1 MTIHV
6 YENSPDVLTGVDK
19 MITAAIDDYKSFM
32 PLKNGMDSV
41 QIGVRQK
48 MCDEFTTNWK
58 ISNGNKYVK
67 IMVKNGGSVWGFV
80 VNTDNDKKF
89 KKGDILKAASFAAP
103 ARNAARGN
111 VLDGDYD
118 INWPG
123 PLYL

>member
-19 MITAAIDDYKSFM
+19 MITAAIDDYKLFM
-32 PLKNGMDSV
+32 PPKKNHDSV

-58 ISNGNKYVK
+58 IKNGSKYVK

-118 INWPG
+118 INWTG

>member
-19 MITAAIDDYKSFM
+19 MITAAIDDYKLFM
-32 PLKNGMDSV
+32 PLKKNHDSI

-58 ISNGNKYVK
+58 IKNGSKYVK

-118 INWPG
+118 INWTG

>member
-19 MITAAIDDYKSFM
+19 MITAAIDDYKLFM
-32 PLKNGMDSV
+32 PPKKTHDSI
-41 QIGVRQK
+41 QIEIRQK

-58 ISNGNKYVK
+58 IKNGNKYVK

-118 INWPG
+118 INWTG